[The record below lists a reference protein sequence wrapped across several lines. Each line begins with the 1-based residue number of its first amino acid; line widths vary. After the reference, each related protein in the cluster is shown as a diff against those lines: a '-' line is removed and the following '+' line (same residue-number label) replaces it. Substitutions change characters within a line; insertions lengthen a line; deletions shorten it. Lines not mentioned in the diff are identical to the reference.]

1 MTEYR
6 TILHVDMDAF
16 FVSVEMRR
24 RPELVGQPVVV
35 GGAGSRGVVAAANY
49 EARRYGVFSAMS
61 SSKARQLCP
70 QAVFI
75 SGDYAEYSKVSKQV
89 HAIFGQYTPF
99 IEPIALDE
107 AFLDVT
113 GSTNLFGD
121 GTSIGWKIKEQI
133 QNELE
138 LPCSVGVA
146 SSKFIAK
153 LASKKAKP
161 IPTSSGINAGH
172 GVLLIA
178 PGRELAFLHPL
189 PVQSLWGVGPA
200 TLAKLDRLGVR
211 LVGDLVALGEDTLI
225 RAVGKAHG
233 RHLFA
238 LANGIDER
246 SVETERDLKSIG
258 HEETFSHDI
267 TDRAAMRREIVRLTD
282 AVSSRL
288 RAHESAARTL
298 TLKIRYSNF
307 ETITRSIT
315 PGSPLASAPAMVKA
329 LDPLLEKIDPTI
341 GVRLIGVSVSGFVE
355 PVEQLSLLNFG
366 GDGSDQ
372 SAAEGRTTADLERDW
387 SPASQAVDEI
397 REKFGRDA
405 ISPASS
411 IAAVGRRD
419 LGQSPWGPEEEK
431 PGDALP

>member
-1 MTEYR
+1 MTEPR

-70 QAVFI
+70 HAVFL

-89 HAIFGQYTPF
+89 HAIFGQFTPF

-113 GSTNLFGD
+113 GSINLFGD
-121 GTSIGWKIKEQI
+121 GTTIGWKIKEQI
-133 QNELE
+133 ENELE

-146 SSKFIAK
+146 TSKFIAK

-161 IPTSSGINAGH
+161 IPTSGGIKEGP
-172 GVLLIA
+172 GVLLIV
-178 PGRELAFLHPL
+178 PGEELAFLHPL

-211 LVGDLVALGEDTLI
+211 LVGDLVALGEETLI

-238 LANGIDER
+238 LSSGIDDR
-246 SVETERDLKSIG
+246 SVQTVRDVKSIG

-372 SAAEGRTTADLERDW
+372 SVAEGRSTADLERDW

-405 ISPASS
+405 ISAASS
-411 IAAVGRRD
+411 INAVGRRE
-419 LGQSPWGPEEEK
+419 LGQSPWGPGEEK

>member
-1 MTEYR
+1 MTEQR

-24 RPELVGQPVVV
+24 HPELVGQPVVV

-70 QAVFI
+70 HAVFL
-75 SGDYAEYSKVSKQV
+75 SGDYAEYSKVSQQV
-89 HAIFGQYTPF
+89 HAIFGQFTPF

-113 GSTNLFGD
+113 GSINLFGD
-121 GTSIGWKIKEQI
+121 GTTIGWKIKEQI

-146 SSKFIAK
+146 TSKFIAK

-161 IPTSSGINAGH
+161 IPTSGGIKEGH
-172 GVLLIA
+172 GVLLIV
-178 PGRELAFLHPL
+178 PGEELAFLHPL

-211 LVGDLVALGEDTLI
+211 LVGDLVALGEETLI

-238 LANGIDER
+238 LSNGIDDR
-246 SVETERDLKSIG
+246 SVQTVRDLKSIG

-372 SAAEGRTTADLERDW
+372 SVAEGRTTADLERDW

-405 ISPASS
+405 ISAASS
-411 IAAVGRRD
+411 INAVGRRE
-419 LGQSPWGPEEEK
+419 LGQSPWGPSEEK
-431 PGDALP
+431 AGDALP

>member
-1 MTEYR
+1 MTEQR

-70 QAVFI
+70 HAVFL

-89 HAIFGQYTPF
+89 HAIFGQFTPF

-113 GSTNLFGD
+113 GSINLFGD
-121 GTSIGWKIKEQI
+121 GTTIGWKIKEQI
-133 QNELE
+133 ENELE

-146 SSKFIAK
+146 TSKFIAK

-161 IPTSSGINAGH
+161 IPTSGGIKEGP
-172 GVLLIA
+172 GVLLIV
-178 PGRELAFLHPL
+178 PGEELAFLHPL

-211 LVGDLVALGEDTLI
+211 LVGDLVALGEETLI

-238 LANGIDER
+238 LSNGIDDR
-246 SVETERDLKSIG
+246 SVQTVRDLKSIG

-372 SAAEGRTTADLERDW
+372 SVAEGRSTADLERDW

-405 ISPASS
+405 ISAASS
-411 IAAVGRRD
+411 INAVGRRE
-419 LGQSPWGPEEEK
+419 LGQSPWGPGEEK

>member
-1 MTEYR
+1 MTEPR

-24 RPELVGQPVVV
+24 RPELAGQPVVV

-49 EARRYGVFSAMS
+49 EARRYGIFSAMA
-61 SSKARQLCP
+61 SSKARRLCP
-70 QAVFI
+70 QAVFLP
-75 SGDYAEYSKVSKQV
+75 GDYSEYSKVSSQV
-89 HAIFGQYTPF
+89 HEIFAGFTPY

-107 AFLDVT
+107 AFLDVS
-113 GSTNLFGD
+113 GSIHLFGD
-121 GTSIGWKIKEQI
+121 GTVIGQKIRDQVLADLK
-133 QNELE
+133 

-146 SSKFIAK
+146 TSKFIAK

-161 IPTSSGINAGH
+161 IPTSAGIDAGH
-172 GVLLIA
+172 GVLRIW
-178 PGRELAFLHPL
+178 PGKELDFLHPL
-189 PVQSLWGVGPA
+189 PVQALWGVGPA
-200 TLAKLDRLGVR
+200 TFAKLDRLGVR
-211 LVGDLVALGEDTLI
+211 IVGDLVALGEETLV
-225 RAVGKAHG
+225 RAVGKSHG

-246 SVETERDLKSIG
+246 GVQTERDVKSIG
-258 HEETFSHDI
+258 HEETFSHDL
-267 TDRAAMRREIVRLTD
+267 TDRASMRREIVRLSD
-282 AVSSRL
+282 AVAARL

-315 PGSPLASAPAMVKA
+315 PGGSLASAPAMVKA

-355 PVEQLSLLNFG
+355 PVEQLSLLDLGSTDANS
-366 GDGSDQ
+366 DGS
-372 SAAEGRTTADLERDW
+372 SNRTTAELERDW
-387 SPASQAVDEI
+387 NPASHAVDEI

-405 ISPASS
+405 INPASTLS
-411 IAAVGRRD
+411 GTGRRK
-419 LGQSPWGPEEEK
+419 LGESPWGPGSA
-431 PGDALP
+431 PAS

>member
-1 MTEYR
+1 MTQHR

-35 GGAGSRGVVAAANY
+35 GGSGSRGVVAAANY

-70 QAVFI
+70 HAVFL

-89 HAIFGQYTPF
+89 HTIFGQFTPF

-113 GSTNLFGD
+113 GSINLFGD
-121 GTSIGWKIKEQI
+121 GTVIGWKIKEQI

-146 SSKFIAK
+146 TSKFIAK

-161 IPTSSGINAGH
+161 IPTSGGINEGH
-172 GVLLIA
+172 GVLLIV
-178 PGRELAFLHPL
+178 PGEELAFLHPL

-211 LVGDLVALGEDTLI
+211 LVGDLVALGEDTLM

-238 LANGIDER
+238 LANGIDDR
-246 SVETERDLKSIG
+246 SVQTVRDLKSIG
-258 HEETFSHDI
+258 HEETFTHDI

-341 GVRLIGVSVSGFVE
+341 GIRLIGVSVSGFVE

-372 SAAEGRTTADLERDW
+372 SVAEGRTTADLERDW

-405 ISPASS
+405 ISAASS
-411 IAAVGRRD
+411 INAVGRRE
-419 LGQSPWGPEEEK
+419 LGQSPWGPSEEK

>member
-1 MTEYR
+1 MTEHR

>member
-1 MTEYR
+1 MAEYR

-24 RPELVGQPVVV
+24 HPELIGQPVVV

-61 SSKARQLCP
+61 SSKARRLCP
-70 QAVFI
+70 QAVFL
-75 SGDYAEYSKVSKQV
+75 SGDYGEYAKVSTQV
-89 HAIFGQYTPF
+89 HAIFMQFIPF

-113 GSTNLFGD
+113 GSTHLFGD
-121 GTSIGWKIKEQI
+121 GTAIGWKIKEQI
-133 QNELE
+133 HNELE

-146 SSKFIAK
+146 TSKFIAK

-161 IPTSSGINAGH
+161 VPTSGGIDQGH
-172 GVLLIA
+172 GVLRIE
-178 PGRELAFLHPL
+178 PGEELSFLHPL

-200 TLAKLDRLGVR
+200 TLVKLERLGVSQ
-211 LVGDLVALGEDTLI
+211 VGDLVALGEETLV

-246 SVETERDLKSIG
+246 SVKTERDLKSIG

-267 TDRAAMRREIVRLTD
+267 TDRESMRREIVRLAD

-298 TLKIRYSNF
+298 QLKIRYSNF

-315 PGSPLASAPAMVKA
+315 PGSPIASAPAMVKA
-329 LDPLLEKIDPTI
+329 LDPLLEKIDPSI

-355 PVEQLSLLNFG
+355 PVEQLSLLDFG
-366 GDGSDQ
+366 GDGSDELGN
-372 SAAEGRTTADLERDW
+372 ANRTTADLERDW

-397 REKFGRDA
+397 REKFGRGA

-411 IAAVGRRD
+411 LSVNGRRE
-419 LGQSPWGPEEEK
+419 LGHSPWGPGEEK
-431 PGDALP
+431 SGHALP

>member
-1 MTEYR
+1 MTEQR

-24 RPELVGQPVVV
+24 HPELVGQPVVV

-49 EARRYGVFSAMS
+49 EARRFGVFSAMS

-70 QAVFI
+70 HAVFL
-75 SGDYAEYSKVSKQV
+75 SGDYAEYSKVSQQV
-89 HAIFGQYTPF
+89 HAIFGQFTPF

-113 GSTNLFGD
+113 GSINLFGD
-121 GTSIGWKIKEQI
+121 GTTIGWKIKEQI

-146 SSKFIAK
+146 TSKFIAK

-161 IPTSSGINAGH
+161 IPTSGGIKEGH
-172 GVLLIA
+172 GVLLIV
-178 PGRELAFLHPL
+178 PGEELAFLHPL

-211 LVGDLVALGEDTLI
+211 LVGDLVALGEETLI

-238 LANGIDER
+238 LSNGIDDR
-246 SVETERDLKSIG
+246 SVQTVRDLKSIG

-372 SAAEGRTTADLERDW
+372 SVAEGRTTADLERDW

-405 ISPASS
+405 ISAASS
-411 IAAVGRRD
+411 INAVGRRE
-419 LGQSPWGPEEEK
+419 LGQSPWGPSEEK

>member
-1 MTEYR
+1 MTEQR

-70 QAVFI
+70 HAVFL

-89 HAIFGQYTPF
+89 HAIFGQFTPF

-113 GSTNLFGD
+113 GSINLFGD
-121 GTSIGWKIKEQI
+121 GTTIGWKIKEQI
-133 QNELE
+133 ENELE

-146 SSKFIAK
+146 TSKFIAK

-161 IPTSSGINAGH
+161 IPTSGGIKEGP
-172 GVLLIA
+172 GVLLIV
-178 PGRELAFLHPL
+178 PGEELAFLHPL

-211 LVGDLVALGEDTLI
+211 LVGDLVALGEETLI

-238 LANGIDER
+238 LSSGIDDR
-246 SVETERDLKSIG
+246 SVQTVRDVKSIG

-372 SAAEGRTTADLERDW
+372 SLAEVRSTADLERDW

-405 ISPASS
+405 ISAASS
-411 IAAVGRRD
+411 INAVGRRE
-419 LGQSPWGPEEEK
+419 LGQSPWGPGEEK

>member
-1 MTEYR
+1 MAEYR

-24 RPELVGQPVVV
+24 HPELIGQPVVV

-61 SSKARQLCP
+61 SSKARRLCP
-70 QAVFI
+70 QAVFL
-75 SGDYAEYSKVSKQV
+75 SGDYGEYAKVSTQV
-89 HAIFGQYTPF
+89 HAIFMQFTPF

-113 GSTNLFGD
+113 GSTHLFGD
-121 GTSIGWKIKEQI
+121 GTAIGWKIKEQI

-146 SSKFIAK
+146 TSKFIAK

-161 IPTSSGINAGH
+161 IPTSGGIDQGH
-172 GVLLIA
+172 GVLRIEH
-178 PGRELAFLHPL
+178 GEELAFLHPL

-200 TLAKLDRLGVR
+200 TLVKLERLGVSR
-211 LVGDLVALGEDTLI
+211 VGDLVALGEETLV

-246 SVETERDLKSIG
+246 SVKTERDLKSIG

-267 TDRAAMRREIVRLTD
+267 TDRESMRREIVRLAD

-298 TLKIRYSNF
+298 QLKIRYSNF
-307 ETITRSIT
+307 ETVTRSIT
-315 PGSPLASAPAMVKA
+315 PGSPIASAPAMVKA

-355 PVEQLSLLNFG
+355 PVEQLSLLDFG
-366 GDGSDQ
+366 GDGSDEPG
-372 SAAEGRTTADLERDW
+372 SASRTTADLERDW

-397 REKFGRDA
+397 REKFGRGA

-411 IAAVGRRD
+411 LSANGRRE
-419 LGQSPWGPEEEK
+419 LGQSPWGPSEEK
-431 PGDALP
+431 PGHALP

>member
-1 MTEYR
+1 
-6 TILHVDMDAF
+6 L
-16 FVSVEMRR
+16 
-24 RPELVGQPVVV
+24 
-35 GGAGSRGVVAAANY
+35 
-49 EARRYGVFSAMS
+49 
-61 SSKARQLCP
+61 
-70 QAVFI
+70 
-75 SGDYAEYSKVSKQV
+75 SGDYAEYSKVSQQV
-89 HAIFGQYTPF
+89 HTIFGQFTPF

-113 GSTNLFGD
+113 GSINLFGD
-121 GTSIGWKIKEQI
+121 GTAIGWKIKEQI

-146 SSKFIAK
+146 TSKFIAK

-161 IPTSSGINAGH
+161 IPTSGGINEGH
-172 GVLLIA
+172 GVLLIV
-178 PGRELAFLHPL
+178 PGEELAFLHPL

-238 LANGIDER
+238 LANGIDDR
-246 SVETERDLKSIG
+246 SVQTARDLKSIG
-258 HEETFSHDI
+258 HEETFTHDI

-372 SAAEGRTTADLERDW
+372 SVAEGRTTADLERDW

-405 ISPASS
+405 ISAASS
-411 IAAVGRRD
+411 INAVGRRE
-419 LGQSPWGPEEEK
+419 LGQSPWGPSEEK

>member
-1 MTEYR
+1 
-6 TILHVDMDAF
+6 
-16 FVSVEMRR
+16 
-24 RPELVGQPVVV
+24 
-35 GGAGSRGVVAAANY
+35 
-49 EARRYGVFSAMS
+49 
-61 SSKARQLCP
+61 
-70 QAVFI
+70 
-75 SGDYAEYSKVSKQV
+75 
-89 HAIFGQYTPF
+89 
-99 IEPIALDE
+99 
-107 AFLDVT
+107 
-113 GSTNLFGD
+113 
-121 GTSIGWKIKEQI
+121 
-133 QNELE
+133 
-138 LPCSVGVA
+138 
-146 SSKFIAK
+146 
-153 LASKKAKP
+153 
-161 IPTSSGINAGH
+161 
-172 GVLLIA
+172 
-178 PGRELAFLHPL
+178 
-189 PVQSLWGVGPA
+189 
-200 TLAKLDRLGVR
+200 LAKLDRLGVR

-238 LANGIDER
+238 LANGIDDR
-246 SVETERDLKSIG
+246 SVETVRDLKSIG

-341 GVRLIGVSVSGFVE
+341 GVRLIGISVSGFVE

-372 SAAEGRTTADLERDW
+372 SVAEGRTTADLERDW

-411 IAAVGRRD
+411 ITAVGRRV
-419 LGQSPWGPEEEK
+419 LGQSPWGPGEEK

>member
-1 MTEYR
+1 M
-6 TILHVDMDAF
+6 
-16 FVSVEMRR
+16 
-24 RPELVGQPVVV
+24 
-35 GGAGSRGVVAAANY
+35 
-49 EARRYGVFSAMS
+49 
-61 SSKARQLCP
+61 
-70 QAVFI
+70 
-75 SGDYAEYSKVSKQV
+75 
-89 HAIFGQYTPF
+89 
-99 IEPIALDE
+99 
-107 AFLDVT
+107 
-113 GSTNLFGD
+113 
-121 GTSIGWKIKEQI
+121 
-133 QNELE
+133 
-138 LPCSVGVA
+138 PCSVGVA
-146 SSKFIAK
+146 TSKFIAK

-172 GVLLIA
+172 GVLLIV
-178 PGRELAFLHPL
+178 PGEELAFLHPL

-211 LVGDLVALGEDTLI
+211 LVGDLVALGEETLI

-238 LANGIDER
+238 LANGIDDR
-246 SVETERDLKSIG
+246 SVQTVRDLKSIG

-267 TDRAAMRREIVRLTD
+267 TDRVAMRREIVRLTD

-341 GVRLIGVSVSGFVE
+341 GIRLIGVSVSGFVE

-372 SAAEGRTTADLERDW
+372 SVADGRTTADLERDW

-405 ISPASS
+405 INPASS
-411 IAAVGRRD
+411 ITVTGRRE
-419 LGQSPWGPEEEK
+419 LGQSPWGPSEEK
-431 PGDALP
+431 PGHALP

>member
-1 MTEYR
+1 
-6 TILHVDMDAF
+6 
-16 FVSVEMRR
+16 
-24 RPELVGQPVVV
+24 
-35 GGAGSRGVVAAANY
+35 
-49 EARRYGVFSAMS
+49 MS

-70 QAVFI
+70 QAVFL

-89 HAIFGQYTPF
+89 HTIFGQFTPF

-113 GSTNLFGD
+113 GSVHLFGD
-121 GTSIGWKIKEQI
+121 GTAIGWKIKEQI

-146 SSKFIAK
+146 TSKFIAK

-161 IPTSSGINAGH
+161 IPTSSGINEGP

-178 PGRELAFLHPL
+178 PGKELAFLHPL

-211 LVGDLVALGEDTLI
+211 LVGDLVALGEETLI

-238 LANGIDER
+238 LANGIDDR
-246 SVETERDLKSIG
+246 SVQTVRDLKSIG

-372 SAAEGRTTADLERDW
+372 TVAEGRTTADLERDW

-411 IAAVGRRD
+411 ITAVGRRE
-419 LGQSPWGPEEEK
+419 LGQSPWGPSEEK

>member
-1 MTEYR
+1 MTEHR

-24 RPELVGQPVVV
+24 HPELIGQPVVV

-70 QAVFI
+70 QAVFL

-89 HAIFGQYTPF
+89 HTIFGQFTPF

-113 GSTNLFGD
+113 GSVHLFGD
-121 GTSIGWKIKEQI
+121 GTAIGWKIKEQI

-146 SSKFIAK
+146 TSKFIAK

-161 IPTSSGINAGH
+161 IPTSSGINEGP
-172 GVLLIA
+172 GVLLIV
-178 PGRELAFLHPL
+178 PGKELAFLHPL

-211 LVGDLVALGEDTLI
+211 LVGDLVALGEETLI

-238 LANGIDER
+238 LANGIDDR
-246 SVETERDLKSIG
+246 SVQTVRDLKSIG

-341 GVRLIGVSVSGFVE
+341 GIRLIGVSVSGFVE

-372 SAAEGRTTADLERDW
+372 SVADGRTTADLERDW

-405 ISPASS
+405 INPASS
-411 IAAVGRRD
+411 ITVTGRRE
-419 LGQSPWGPEEEK
+419 LGQSPWGPSEEK
-431 PGDALP
+431 PGHALP

>member
-1 MTEYR
+1 MTEQR

-70 QAVFI
+70 HAVFL

-89 HAIFGQYTPF
+89 HAIFGQFTPF

-113 GSTNLFGD
+113 GSINLFGD
-121 GTSIGWKIKEQI
+121 GTTIGWKIKAQI
-133 QNELE
+133 QNELQ

-146 SSKFIAK
+146 TSKFIAK

-161 IPTSSGINAGH
+161 IPTSGGIKEGP
-172 GVLLIA
+172 GVLLIV
-178 PGRELAFLHPL
+178 PGEELAFLHPL

-211 LVGDLVALGEDTLI
+211 LVGDLVALGEETLI

-238 LANGIDER
+238 LSSGIDDR
-246 SVETERDLKSIG
+246 SVQTVRDVKSIG

-267 TDRAAMRREIVRLTD
+267 TDRVAMRREIVRLTD

-372 SAAEGRTTADLERDW
+372 SVAEVRSTADLERDW

-405 ISPASS
+405 ISAASS
-411 IAAVGRRD
+411 INAVGRRE
-419 LGQSPWGPEEEK
+419 LGQSPWGPGEEK

>member
-89 HAIFGQYTPF
+89 HVIFGQYTPF

>member
-1 MTEYR
+1 MTEPR

-70 QAVFI
+70 HAVFL

-89 HAIFGQYTPF
+89 HAIFGQFTPF

-113 GSTNLFGD
+113 GSINLFGD
-121 GTSIGWKIKEQI
+121 GTTIGWKIKEQI
-133 QNELE
+133 ENELE

-146 SSKFIAK
+146 TSKFIAK

-161 IPTSSGINAGH
+161 IPTSGGIKEGP
-172 GVLLIA
+172 GVLLIV
-178 PGRELAFLHPL
+178 PGEELAFLHPL

-211 LVGDLVALGEDTLI
+211 LVGDLVALGEETLI

-238 LANGIDER
+238 LSSGIDDR
-246 SVETERDLKSIG
+246 SVQTVRDVKSIG

-372 SAAEGRTTADLERDW
+372 SLAEVRSTADLERDW

-405 ISPASS
+405 ISAASS
-411 IAAVGRRD
+411 INAVGRRE
-419 LGQSPWGPEEEK
+419 LGQSPWGPGEEK

>member
-1 MTEYR
+1 MQ
-6 TILHVDMDAF
+6 F
-16 FVSVEMRR
+16 
-24 RPELVGQPVVV
+24 
-35 GGAGSRGVVAAANY
+35 
-49 EARRYGVFSAMS
+49 
-61 SSKARQLCP
+61 
-70 QAVFI
+70 
-75 SGDYAEYSKVSKQV
+75 
-89 HAIFGQYTPF
+89 TPF

-113 GSTNLFGD
+113 GSTHLFGD
-121 GTSIGWKIKEQI
+121 GTAIGWKIKEQI
-133 QNELE
+133 HNELE

-146 SSKFIAK
+146 TSKFIAK

-161 IPTSSGINAGH
+161 IPTSGGIDQGH
-172 GVLLIA
+172 GVLRIE
-178 PGRELAFLHPL
+178 PGEELSFLHPL

-200 TLAKLDRLGVR
+200 TLVKLERLGVSQ
-211 LVGDLVALGEDTLI
+211 VGDLVALGEETLV

-246 SVETERDLKSIG
+246 SVKTERDLKSIG

-267 TDRAAMRREIVRLTD
+267 TDRESMRREIVRLAD

-298 TLKIRYSNF
+298 QLKIRYSNF

-315 PGSPLASAPAMVKA
+315 PGSPIASAPAMVKA

-355 PVEQLSLLNFG
+355 PVEQLSLLDFG
-366 GDGSDQ
+366 GDGSDEFGN
-372 SAAEGRTTADLERDW
+372 ANRTTADLERDW

-397 REKFGRDA
+397 REKFGRGA

-411 IAAVGRRD
+411 LSVNGRRE
-419 LGQSPWGPEEEK
+419 LGHSPWGPGEEK
-431 PGDALP
+431 SGHALP

>member
-1 MTEYR
+1 MTEHR

-24 RPELVGQPVVV
+24 HPELVGQPVVV

-70 QAVFI
+70 QAVFL

-89 HAIFGQYTPF
+89 HTIFGQYTPF

-121 GTSIGWKIKEQI
+121 GTAIGWKIKEQI

-146 SSKFIAK
+146 TSKFIAK

-161 IPTSSGINAGH
+161 IPTSGGINAGH
-172 GVLLIA
+172 GVLLIV
-178 PGRELAFLHPL
+178 PGRELVFLHPL

-238 LANGIDER
+238 LANGIDDR
-246 SVETERDLKSIG
+246 SVETVRDLKSIG

-329 LDPLLEKIDPTI
+329 LDSLLEKIDPTI

-372 SAAEGRTTADLERDW
+372 SVAEGRTTADLERDW

-397 REKFGRDA
+397 REKFGPDA

-411 IAAVGRRD
+411 ITAVGRRE
-419 LGQSPWGPEEEK
+419 LGQSPWGPGEEK